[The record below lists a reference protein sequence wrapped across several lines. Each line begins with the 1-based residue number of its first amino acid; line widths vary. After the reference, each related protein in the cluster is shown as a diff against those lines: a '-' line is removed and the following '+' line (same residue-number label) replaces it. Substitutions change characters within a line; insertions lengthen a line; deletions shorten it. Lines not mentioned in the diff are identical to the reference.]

1 LISSFV
7 VKKIWSALILLVAVF
22 ISYAPAVRNG
32 FVWDDT
38 ALILRD
44 PLIRS
49 WQLIPEGF
57 NHFLFVDATASDFY
71 RPIQRLSYTIDY
83 AAFAFRPGPY
93 HITSLLWHSLAAIAL
108 LFFAEELLLAFGIE
122 RRRRQL
128 IALGAALVWAVH
140 PVQGAAVVYISGRAD
155 PLAAAFGFLGLFL
168 LLRASRTLGPG
179 KLLFFVGSAAAL
191 LLSALS
197 KESGLIFPI
206 IGLTFFL
213 WRKNWAD
220 LWKVIAVTAFVAASY
235 FSLRA
240 GAEHNPAPRL
250 SPPPPLLVRPIIV
263 ARAVAEYTG
272 LIVFPLNLHMDR
284 DVETQPSGFNEASLA
299 HAAWRELQ
307 TLLGLILIAAFFYWM
322 LRARKHN
329 PGVFIALLFA
339 LLAYLP
345 VSGVVALNATAA
357 EHWIYFPSAFLFLA
371 VALEIAGLEEKLKS
385 PRSTVATA
393 MAGLLVLWF
402 AFLDARTFV
411 RTLDW
416 KDQRTFLERTIAHGG
431 DSARMLINLGG
442 LELTEGKL
450 ADATVHLHAAL
461 QKKPDQPLAVI
472 NLAAVALKQND
483 FKLARELLTRATQM
497 PLVDAEAHQLLAV
510 LENKEN
516 GKVDMMRMRLASRT
530 GPSNWS
536 IEKRYI
542 QLLDQTAGTAAAIN
556 ELLSCLQPQWYRA
569 ESWKLL
575 SDLHAKLGHS
585 TQAAEALAQAR
596 AYDVHLEEHA
606 SESASASAS
615 ASPSATASA
624 TASAAASA
632 SASPTK
638 ATRGTNAK
646 KSTSAEKSTSDES
659 SAEISGTPSSKKRS
673 HKKSSTEGAAET
685 PPIPGGEQE

>member
-7 VKKIWSALILLVAVF
+7 VKKPWAVLILLAAVF
-22 ISYAPAVRNG
+22 ISYAPAARNG
-32 FVWDDT
+32 FIWDDT

-83 AAFAFRPGPY
+83 AGFAFRPGPY
-93 HITSLLWHSLAAIAL
+93 HVTSLVWHSLAGIAL

-128 IALGAALVWAVH
+128 IALGAALVWAIH
-140 PVQGAAVVYISGRAD
+140 PVQSAAVVYISGRAD
-155 PLAAAFGFLGLFL
+155 PLAATFGFLGLFL
-168 LLRASRTLGPG
+168 LLHASRTLGPR
-179 KLLFFVGSAAAL
+179 KPLVFVGSAVTL

-197 KESGLIFPI
+197 KESGLIFPV
-206 IGLTFFL
+206 IGLAFFL

-220 LWKVIAVTAFVAASY
+220 LWKTVAVVAFVGTIY
-235 FSLRA
+235 FNLRS

-250 SPPPPLLVRPIIV
+250 SPPSPALVRPIIV
-263 ARAVAEYTG
+263 ARAVAEYAG
-272 LIVFPLNLHMDR
+272 LILFPWNLHMDR
-284 DVETQPSGFNEASLA
+284 DVETQPSGFNEASLT

-307 TLLGLILIAAFFYWM
+307 TLLGLILIAVFFYWM
-322 LRARKHN
+322 LRARKRN
-329 PGVFIALLFA
+329 PAVFVALLFA
-339 LLAYLP
+339 LIAYLP
-345 VSGVVALNATAA
+345 VSGVIALNATAA
-357 EHWIYFPSAFLFLA
+357 EHWIYLPSAFFFLA
-371 VALEIAGLEEKLKS
+371 VALEIARLEEKFGS
-385 PRSTVATA
+385 RRSTTPNQSGLAKPFVVVRA
-393 MAGLLVLWF
+393 MPGLLALWF
-402 AFLDARTFV
+402 IFLSARTFV
-411 RTLDW
+411 RTFDW

-450 ADATVHLHAAL
+450 EDAAVHLHAAL
-461 QKKPDQPLAVI
+461 KKKPDQPLAVI

-510 LENKEN
+510 LENKES
-516 GKVDMMRMRLASRT
+516 GKVDIKRMRLASRT
-530 GPSNWS
+530 GPPNWS

-542 QLLDQTAGTAAAIN
+542 QLLDQTGGTAAAIN

-585 TQAAEALAQAR
+585 TQAADAFAHAR
-596 AYDVHLEEHA
+596 AYDVHLQSNA
-606 SESASASAS
+606 SEAR
-615 ASPSATASA
+615 SP
-624 TASAAASA
+624 
-632 SASPTK
+632 
-638 ATRGTNAK
+638 
-646 KSTSAEKSTSDES
+646 
-659 SAEISGTPSSKKRS
+659 
-673 HKKSSTEGAAET
+673 
-685 PPIPGGEQE
+685 

>member
-7 VKKIWSALILLVAVF
+7 VKKIWAALILIAVVF
-22 ISYAPAVRNG
+22 ISYAPVVRNG

-49 WQLIPEGF
+49 WRLIPEGF

-93 HITSLLWHSLAAIAL
+93 HVTSLIWHSFAAIAL
-108 LFFAEELLLAFGIE
+108 FLFAEEFLSIFGIE
-122 RRRRQL
+122 RRRCRL
-128 IALGAALVWAVH
+128 IAWVVALIWAIH
-140 PVQGAAVVYISGRAD
+140 PVQSAAVAYVSGLAD
-155 PLAAAFGFLGLFL
+155 PLAATFGFLGLFL
-168 LLRASRTLGPG
+168 LLRASRALGPR
-179 KLLFFVGSAAAL
+179 KLLLFIGSGATL

-197 KESGLIFPI
+197 KENGLLFPL
-206 IGLTFFL
+206 IGTVFFL
-213 WRKNWAD
+213 LTKNRDD
-220 LWKVIAVTAFVAASY
+220 LWKTIAVAAFVAASY

-250 SPPPPLLVRPIIV
+250 SPPPPFLVRPIIV
-263 ARAVAEYTG
+263 ARAVAEYAG
-272 LIVFPLNLHMDR
+272 LIVFPMNLHMDR
-284 DVETQPSGFNEASLA
+284 DVESQPSGFSEASLT
-299 HAAWRELQ
+299 HSAWRELQ
-307 TLLGLILIAAFFYWM
+307 TLLGLLLIAAFFYWL
-322 LRARKHN
+322 LRARERS
-329 PGVFIALLFA
+329 PAVFGALLLA
-339 LLAYLP
+339 LIAYLP
-345 VSGVVALNATAA
+345 VSGIVALNATAA
-357 EHWIYFPSAFLFLA
+357 EHWIYLPSAFFFLA
-371 VALEIAGLEEKLKS
+371 IALEIAAFEEKMRS
-385 PRSTVATA
+385 RRSTIVVAA
-393 MAGLLVLWF
+393 LAVCLVWA
-402 AFLDARTFV
+402 AFLGARTFA
-411 RTLDW
+411 RTFDW

-450 ADATVHLHAAL
+450 EDAAVHLHAAL
-461 QKKPDQPLAVI
+461 QKKPDQPLAII

-516 GKVDMMRMRLASRT
+516 GKVDLMRMRLAART

-536 IEKRYI
+536 IEKRYV
-542 QLLDQTAGTAAAIN
+542 QLLDQTQGTAAAIN

-575 SDLHAKLGHS
+575 SDLHAKLGHP

-596 AYDVHLEEHA
+596 AYDVHLPEQIPA
-606 SESASASAS
+606 KQ
-615 ASPSATASA
+615 SP
-624 TASAAASA
+624 
-632 SASPTK
+632 
-638 ATRGTNAK
+638 
-646 KSTSAEKSTSDES
+646 
-659 SAEISGTPSSKKRS
+659 
-673 HKKSSTEGAAET
+673 
-685 PPIPGGEQE
+685 

>member
-7 VKKIWSALILLVAVF
+7 VKKIWAALILLVAVF
-22 ISYAPAVRNG
+22 ISYSPAVRNG

-83 AAFAFRPGPY
+83 AVSAFRPGPY
-93 HITSLLWHSLAAIAL
+93 HFTSLLWHSFAAIAL
-108 LFFAEELLLAFGIE
+108 LFFGEELLLAFGFE
-122 RRRRQL
+122 RRRSQL

-140 PVQGAAVVYISGRAD
+140 PAQSAAVVYISGRAD
-155 PLAAAFGFLGLFL
+155 SLAAAFGFLGLFF
-168 LLRASRTLGPG
+168 LLRASRMLGPS

-197 KESGLIFPI
+197 KESGLIFPV

-213 WRKNWAD
+213 WRRNWPD
-220 LWKVIAVTAFVAASY
+220 LWKMIAVTALIAASY

-250 SPPPPLLVRPIIV
+250 SPAPPLLVRPIIV
-263 ARAVAEYTG
+263 ARAVAEYAG

-307 TLLGLILIAAFFYWM
+307 TLLGLILVAAFFYWM
-322 LRARKHN
+322 LRARKRN
-329 PGVFIALLFA
+329 PAVFIALLFA
-339 LLAYLP
+339 LIAYLP
-345 VSGVVALNATAA
+345 VSGVVALNATVA

-371 VALEIAGLEEKLKS
+371 VALEIAGLEAKLRS
-385 PRSTVATA
+385 PRSIVATA
-393 MAGLLVLWF
+393 MAGLMVLWT
-402 AFLDARTFV
+402 AFLGARTFV
-411 RTLDW
+411 RALDW

-431 DSARMLINLGG
+431 DSVRMLINLGG

-450 ADATVHLHAAL
+450 EDAAVHLHAAL
-461 QKKPDQPLAVI
+461 QKKPNQPLAVI
-472 NLAAVALKQND
+472 NLAAVALKEND

-510 LENKEN
+510 LENKES
-516 GKVDMMRMRLASRT
+516 GKVDVMRMRLASRT
-530 GPSNWS
+530 GPPNWS

-542 QLLDQTAGTAAAIN
+542 QLLDQTGGTAAAIN
-556 ELLSCLQPQWYRA
+556 ELLSCLQQQWYRA

-585 TQAAEALAQAR
+585 TQAAQALAQAR
-596 AYDVHLEEHA
+596 AYDVHLQVQ
-606 SESASASAS
+606 
-615 ASPSATASA
+615 SPSAEASA
-624 TASAAASA
+624 ET
-632 SASPTK
+632 
-638 ATRGTNAK
+638 
-646 KSTSAEKSTSDES
+646 
-659 SAEISGTPSSKKRS
+659 SGTPSNKKGAK
-673 HKKSSTEGAAET
+673 KKSTEDATET
-685 PPIPGGEQE
+685 APTPGGEQE